1 MRALSL
7 LAVLF
12 LLVMPLAAR
21 QLAARAQESGSW
33 AELCT
38 IAGLKLVKLD
48 AGVPVAPGSG
58 MQHGGGDCDYCP
70 LLHSLAAPAP
80 PPAMAL
86 ASLPPAAA
94 PAMRAAQRFETTP
107 LVGLG
112 SRGPPA
118 LA

>member
-38 IAGLKLVKLD
+38 MAGLKLVKID
-48 AGVPVAPGSG
+48 AGVPAAPDHGS
-58 MQHGGGDCDYCP
+58 QHAGDCEYCP
-70 LLHSLAAPAP
+70 LLHSLAAPGA

-86 ASLPPAAA
+86 AQLPPTPA
-94 PAMRAAQRFETTP
+94 PKLLAAQHAPPTP
-107 LVGLG
+107 FVGLG

-118 LA
+118 A